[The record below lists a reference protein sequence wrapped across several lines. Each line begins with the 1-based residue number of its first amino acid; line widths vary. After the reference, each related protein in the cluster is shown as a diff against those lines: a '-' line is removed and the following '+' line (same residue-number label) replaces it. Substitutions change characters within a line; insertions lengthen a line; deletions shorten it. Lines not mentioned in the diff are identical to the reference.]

1 MDTALP
7 PLCVLTRHASLF
19 EQAQQLASHF
29 DLSALLVGSELG
41 LKQGPWQKFLSRQA
55 SSVLVLEPSGL
66 SLWDRQNCCW
76 VSVDFVSGSVNHRR
90 KFGGGTGQLIA
101 KAVGVKASFQP
112 RVVDATAGMGADAFV
127 LASLGCEVRLLE
139 RNPIV
144 YQLLKD
150 GLARA
155 QYSEQESRQ
164 VISRMQLL
172 EGDSKAR
179 LAELEEDF
187 KPDVVYLDPMY
198 PSRKK
203 SASVKKDMAVFHSLV
218 GADPD
223 SSELLQAALAINP
236 ARVVVKR
243 PKTAEAVAGAKV
255 SHTVESKNSR
265 YDVYVLRALAVDEV
279 QNPAD

>member
-1 MDTALP
+1 MNTTLT

-19 EQAQQLASHF
+19 EQTQQLASYF
-29 DLSALLVGSELG
+29 DLSAVLLESELG
-41 LKQGPWQKFLSRQA
+41 LKQGPWQKLLSRKA
-55 SSVLVLEPSGL
+55 NFVLVLEPSSL
-66 SLWDRQNCCW
+66 SLWDRKNCCW
-76 VSVDFVSGSVNHRR
+76 VSVDFVGGSVNHRR

-112 RVVDATAGMGADAFV
+112 RIVDATAGMGGDAFV

-150 GLARA
+150 GLERA
-155 QYSEQESRQ
+155 QHSDQE
-164 VISRMQLL
+164 VIEVTARMQLL
-172 EGDSKAR
+172 AGDSKAC
-179 LAELEEDF
+179 LAELQDNF

-243 PKTAEAVAGAKV
+243 PKTAEALAGAKV

-279 QNPAD
+279 QDSTD